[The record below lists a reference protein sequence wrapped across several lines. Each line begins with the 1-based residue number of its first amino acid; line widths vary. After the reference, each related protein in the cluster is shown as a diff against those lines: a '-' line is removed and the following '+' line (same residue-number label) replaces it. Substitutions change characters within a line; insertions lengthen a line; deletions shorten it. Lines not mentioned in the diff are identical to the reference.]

1 MIVKPQK
8 IEFFIDKTHYIKNIL
23 YLYNRFVMSKSLPID
38 IKYPKKKYVLNTD
51 TFDTLDIICEE
62 LEDDILKQTNIDSHL
77 DSPIIKIKPLSPIKK
92 SPSNPNLNFSI
103 CFDNKKKGTEQN
115 IINFSNHEQQNASF
129 KNILNYK
136 HSEQENAH
144 IKSLLSC
151 TPPEKDFLLT
161 KLNSIYPKSDGKW
174 VNSSL
179 VLSCQTCMSGFGLF
193 NRKHHCRACG
203 GVFCSKCCHKTIEIP
218 KNFIQK
224 PQEDDTYK
232 QKISNMTNWFIKGKN
247 SLVCND
253 CFNKITNLNQ
263 ITWIIQICEFL
274 DFKSLNRILP
284 LSTSWHKAGIHQL
297 SKFREIQ
304 YKYSELF
311 TNWEQV
317 IIWTSRKYFTGHNN
331 WMIILIKSNLQ
342 YYYQTK
348 KEEIIYEL
356 STLIDTHKKNISCW
370 NIMCSRK
377 CNIEYDILDYIDIL
391 KYLTLLE
398 SSNQLIWTDKLL
410 QEFLLLLLQ
419 NILDLEYKSNT
430 VYFGSEFDNDLLD
443 KIKSAIP
450 LLCSIF
456 VKLISFNQT
465 VDYDFLE
472 HIFNEFLKIDN
483 CIINYYLETK
493 YLDNFP
499 CKDVA
504 HIYFVNFM
512 EELVKKCNILKITNE
527 IDFMINFFVQLD
539 KCNSL
544 RPTELILNP
553 LNLNEYITEI
563 ISVEKL
569 KSNTMPLLVVA
580 KVTSGV
586 RKKIIKFIVKK
597 DEGLRKESIVA
608 SIIKLL
614 QDRLYKQAKKNRIK
628 HFDRIPTYQIIMLTK
643 NLAIVEYV
651 ENSLT
656 LRMVSNNKFT
666 LQNYILDNNPTEQV
680 DSVKRKFLQSLA
692 ISSCLSYILG
702 LGDRHLDNIMI
713 NNKGQIFHIDY
724 GYLMDNP
731 VTSIIS
737 NPNIKVTTVM
747 IDFLGG
753 IEGKYYKEFTQY
765 IIQVYDIL
773 RLYKNLIVN
782 YYEMLGEEKFIK
794 WSIFKP
800 KLEDRFLSG
809 LSWKDIE
816 VTLINEIENSNSY
829 PSVFADLCHHYRQ
842 IITEYVGKKS

>member
-1 MIVKPQK
+1 
-8 IEFFIDKTHYIKNIL
+8 
-23 YLYNRFVMSKSLPID
+23 MSKSLPIN
-38 IKYPKKKYVLNTD
+38 IKYPKNKCILNTD
-51 TFDTLDIICEE
+51 SFNTLDIICEE
-62 LEDDILKQTNIDSHL
+62 FEDLTLKQMNIESCQVSFKL
-77 DSPIIKIKPLSPIKK
+77 KEKTETPIKK
-92 SPSNPNLNFSI
+92 SSSNPNLNFSI
-103 CFDNKKKGTEQN
+103 CYDNKKKIIDKN
-115 IINFSNHEQQNASF
+115 IINFTKNEEGNSHVQ
-129 KNILNYK
+129 NILTPT
-136 HSEQENAH
+136 HSEQEYSH

-179 VLSCQTCMSGFGLF
+179 VLSCQICMYGFGLF

-203 GVFCSKCCHKTIEIP
+203 GVFCSKCCYKTIEIP
-218 KNFIQK
+218 KNFIQT

-232 QKISNMTNWFIKGKN
+232 QKISNITNWFIKGKN

-253 CFNKITNLNQ
+253 CFTKITNLNE

-274 DFKSLNRILP
+274 DFKSLNRILT
-284 LSTSWHKAGIHQL
+284 LSTSWYKAGIHQL

-311 TNWEQV
+311 TNWEQL
-317 IIWTSRKYFTGHNN
+317 IIWISRKYFTGHNN

-348 KEEIIYEL
+348 KEVIIYEL
-356 STLIDTHKKNISCW
+356 SNLIDSQKKNISCW

-391 KYLTLLE
+391 KFLTLLE
-398 SSNQLIWTDKLL
+398 SANQLIWTDKLL

-419 NILDLEYKSNT
+419 NILALEYQSKN
-430 VYFGSEFDNDLLD
+430 VYYDSDSENELLD

-472 HIFNEFLKIDN
+472 LIFKEFLKIDN

-499 CKDVA
+499 CKDIA

-512 EELVKKCNILKITNE
+512 EELVKKYNILKITND

-544 RPTELILNP
+544 RPTELIFNP

-563 ISVEKL
+563 ISVEKI
-569 KSNTMPLLVVA
+569 KSNTVPLLVIA
-580 KVTSGV
+580 KVIHGDQ
-586 RKKIIKFIVKK
+586 KKIIKFIVKK

-608 SIIKLL
+608 NIIKLL

-692 ISSCLSYILG
+692 ISSCVSYILG

-773 RLYKNLIVN
+773 RLYKNLIIN

-794 WSIFKP
+794 WNIFKP

-816 VTLINEIENSNSY
+816 ITLINEIENSNSY
-829 PSVFADLCHHYRQ
+829 PSVFQDLCHHYKQ
-842 IITEYVGKKS
+842 IITEYVNKKK

>member
-1 MIVKPQK
+1 
-8 IEFFIDKTHYIKNIL
+8 
-23 YLYNRFVMSKSLPID
+23 MSKSLPID
-38 IKYPKKKYVLNTD
+38 IKYPKKKSVVSTD

-62 LEDDILKQTNIDSHL
+62 IDDNISRQTNITPHSN
-77 DSPIIKIKPLSPIKK
+77 SPNLKIKAQSPIKK
-92 SPSNPNLNFSI
+92 SSSGSNLNFSI
-103 CFDNKKKGTEQN
+103 CLDNKKKFTEEN
-115 IINFSNHEQQNASF
+115 ITSCSNSKSETMRLANLSSS
-129 KNILNYK
+129 YT
-136 HSEQENAH
+136 EQENPH
-144 IKSLLSC
+144 IKNLLSC

-179 VLSCQTCMSGFGLF
+179 VLSCQTCMSAFRMF

-203 GVFCSKCCHKTIEIP
+203 GVFCSRCCYKTIEIP

-232 QKISNMTNWFIKGKN
+232 QKLSNMTNWLIKGKN

-253 CFNKITNLNQ
+253 CFIKITNLNE

-274 DFKSLNRILP
+274 DFKSLNRVLT

-311 TNWEQV
+311 TSWEQV
-317 IIWTSRKYFTGHNN
+317 IIWTSRNYFTGHNN
-331 WMIILIKSNLQ
+331 WMIILIKGNLQ

-348 KEEIIYEL
+348 NEEIIYEL
-356 STLIDTHKKNISCW
+356 SSLIDTHKKNISCW

-391 KYLTLLE
+391 KFVTLLE
-398 SSNQLIWTDKLL
+398 STEQLIWSDKLL

-419 NILDLEYKSNT
+419 NILDLEYQTNN
-430 VYFGSEFDNDLLD
+430 VYFQYEIDNDLLD

-456 VKLISFNQT
+456 VKLISFNKT
-465 VDYDFLE
+465 IDNTTIDYDFLE
-472 HIFNEFLKIDN
+472 QIFNEFLKIDN
-483 CIINYYLETK
+483 CIVNYYLETK
-493 YLDNFP
+493 YLDNFSH
-499 CKDVA
+499 KDVA
-504 HIYFVNFM
+504 HVYFVNFI
-512 EELVKKCNILKITNE
+512 EELVKKCNISKITDE
-527 IDFMINFFVQLD
+527 IDYMINFFVQLD
-539 KCNSL
+539 KCNTL
-544 RPTELILNP
+544 RPTKLILNP
-553 LNLNEYITEI
+553 LNLNEYISEI

-569 KSNTMPLLVVA
+569 KSNTMPLLINA
-580 KVTSGV
+580 KVISAL
-586 RKKIIKFIVKK
+586 KEKIIKFIVKK

-614 QDRLYKQAKKNRIK
+614 QDRLYKQARKNRIK
-628 HFDRIPTYQIIMLTK
+628 NFDRIPTYQIIMLTK

-656 LRMVSNNKFT
+656 LRMVSNSKFT

-713 NNKGQIFHIDY
+713 NNFGQIFHIDY

-773 RLYKNLIVN
+773 RLYKNLIIN

-794 WSIFKP
+794 WDIFKP

-829 PSVFADLCHHYRQ
+829 PSVFADLCHHYKQ
-842 IITEYVGKKS
+842 IITEYVSKKN

>member
-1 MIVKPQK
+1 
-8 IEFFIDKTHYIKNIL
+8 
-23 YLYNRFVMSKSLPID
+23 MSKSLPIA
-38 IKYPKKKYVLNTD
+38 IKYLKKKNITIIDKL
-51 TFDTLDIICEE
+51 DTLDTLDTINEE
-62 LEDDILKQTNIDSHL
+62 HNDTLTKIDSNPYSSNL
-77 DSPIIKIKPLSPIKK
+77 ITGFINNPITKSLSN
-92 SPSNPNLNFSI
+92 SNLSFSI
-103 CFDNKKKGTEQN
+103 CVDNKKKTTNRLCPTQEDAQATM
-115 IINFSNHEQQNASF
+115 INCTFSNPINIKQN
-129 KNILNYK
+129 
-136 HSEQENAH
+136 
-144 IKSLLSC
+144 LLSC

-179 VLSCQTCMSGFGLF
+179 VLSCQICMSGFGLF

-203 GVFCSKCCHKTIEIP
+203 GVFCSQCCHKTISIP
-218 KNFIQK
+218 KNFIQT
-224 PQEDDTYK
+224 PQEEDTYK
-232 QKISNMTNWFIKGKN
+232 QKISNITKWLVNGSA
-247 SLVCND
+247 SLVCNE
-253 CFNKITNLNQ
+253 CFTKIINLNQ
-263 ITWIIQICEFL
+263 ITWIISICEFL
-274 DFKSLNRILP
+274 DFKSLNKILL
-284 LSTSWHKAGIHQL
+284 LSNSWHRAGIHQL

-304 YKYSELF
+304 YKCSTLF
-311 TNWEQV
+311 TNWEQGV
-317 IIWTSRKYFTGHNN
+317 IWTSRDYFVGHNN

-342 YYYQTK
+342 YYYETTN
-348 KEEIIYEL
+348 ENVLFEL
-356 STLIDTHKKNISCW
+356 STLINNNKKNISCW
-370 NIMCSRK
+370 NLMCSRK

-391 KYLTLLE
+391 KFITLLE
-398 SSNQLIWTDKLL
+398 EKNQLIWGDKLL
-410 QEFLLLLLQ
+410 QEFILLFLQ
-419 NILDLEYKSNT
+419 NILDIEHRINNIYIKLE
-430 VYFGSEFDNDLLD
+430 NDLLN

-450 LLCSIF
+450 LICSIF
-456 VKLISFNQT
+456 VKLIGLAQII
-465 VDYDFLE
+465 DYQFLE
-472 HIFNEFLKIDN
+472 QIFGEFLKIDN
-483 CIINYYLETK
+483 SIINFYLESR
-493 YLDNFP
+493 YLDNFIN
-499 CKDVA
+499 KDVG
-504 HIYFVNFM
+504 HIYFVNFI
-512 EELVKKCNILKITNE
+512 EELVKKCNITNMTSD
-527 IDFMINFFVQLD
+527 IDLMIDFFVQLY
-539 KCNSL
+539 KCNTI
-544 RPTELILNP
+544 RPSGLIINP

-569 KSNTMPLLVVA
+569 KSNTNPLLVTCRI
-580 KVTSGV
+580 TSGIKNPIV
-586 RKKIIKFIVKK
+586 KFIVKK

-614 QDRLYKQAKKNRIK
+614 QDKLFKQATKNRIPQ
-628 HFDRIPTYQIIMLTK
+628 FELFPTYQIQMLTK

-666 LQNYILDNNPTEQV
+666 LQNYILDNNPNEQV

-713 NNKGQIFHIDY
+713 NNIGQIFHIDY

-737 NPNIKVTTVM
+737 NPNIKVTTAM

-753 IEGKYYKEFTQY
+753 VEGKYYKEFTHY

-773 RLYKNLIVN
+773 RLYKNLVIN
-782 YYEMLGEEKFIK
+782 YYELLGEEKFIK
-794 WSIFKP
+794 WDIFKP

-842 IITEYVGKKS
+842 VISEYSSKKN